1 VPELFLNN
9 VPELFLDNLWPGL
22 VAWSI
27 LYCSDYGL
35 TIACARLYQAGARER
50 IAFEGSY
57 EITPYYQ
64 RDVNSLRLVS
74 PRFVIALVLSLIWL
88 SAMWWSATT
97 ASWPVM
103 YSWALG
109 AIVGIELA
117 IHMRHFRNL
126 FLFRA
131 IVGTDQVRGRIEYA
145 RVLMLRASSFEL
157 LAFSGLFTVLVL
169 FTRSSFAVGGAVSCL
184 MVAVNHWMLAR
195 KQASRPLNPPPHPT
209 AGGAGTGT
217 G

>member
-9 VPELFLDNLWPGL
+9 VPELFLDQLWPGL

-35 TIACARLYQAGARER
+35 TIACARLYQAGAREK

-64 RDVNSLRLVS
+64 RDVNSLRSVR

-88 SAMWWSATT
+88 SAMWWSAT

-103 YSWALG
+103 YSLALG
-109 AIVGIELA
+109 AIVGLELA

-131 IVGTDQVRGRIEYA
+131 IVGTDQVRGRIEYS

-157 LAFSGLFTVLVL
+157 LAFSGLFTALVL
-169 FTRSSFAVGGAVSCL
+169 FTRSSFAAGGAVSCL
-184 MVAVNHWMLAR
+184 LVALNHWLLAR
-195 KQASRPLNPPPHPT
+195 KHASRPLNPPPHPT
-209 AGGAGTGT
+209 AAGVGTGK